1 MKRKCTPVGFQ
12 PYLIRYCLVFIAWA
26 FCSASIVAKAEL
38 AEASDAPDKTLS
50 PYFIVMETGGDP
62 ENRSIETFPLKSTK
76 VNASISGTIVN
87 VEVTQ
92 VYHNRG
98 ESTLEGIYTFSGST
112 RAAVHGLSMRVG
124 EREIEAKIQEREK
137 ARETYEK
144 AKRESKTASL
154 LEQQRPNVFQMNVG
168 HILPGDIVAVTL
180 RYTEVLIPTERVYEF
195 VYPTVVGPRY
205 SSTPAATATERE
217 RWVENPF
224 LLDGVDSTATF
235 DIALKVAAGMPLQS
249 LACDSHDTAIDY
261 ENESTATVSLVS
273 PGGNAGNRDVI
284 IRYRLAGDRIAS
296 GLLLHR
302 DEELGENF
310 FLLTVQPPKRITPE
324 VIPPRE
330 YIFVVDVSG
339 SMNGFPLKTVGVL
352 MEDLISGIKPTDRF
366 NVLRFAGGS
375 DIFSEASVSAKV
387 ENVGRAIRWMKSSN
401 AGGGT
406 ELVSALERAM
416 KLPGE
421 KNVSRSLVVVTD
433 GYIDFETRAFELIRN
448 NLNRSNLFVFGIGS
462 SVNRHLIEG
471 MAHVGGGEPFVVTD
485 PKFAKKESEKFRHY
499 ISSPVLTNVEINFGG
514 FDVYDVSPKSIP
526 DVLADRPITVFG
538 KWKGDPKG
546 KIQVSGRSGTQR
558 EEMVVSLDDGAIANP
573 ALSLLWA
580 RDQIRHLSDYREVGG
595 TGDLKNQIVALGIK
609 YQLLTEFTSFVAV
622 DTVARKNTNRGK
634 SDTVKQPLPLPSGV
648 PPHGVGGGT
657 TPEPGIILLL
667 LTGAA
672 GFLSKRKKGNQ

>member
-1 MKRKCTPVGFQ
+1 MKRKNHSVESQCRPSR
-12 PYLIRYCLVFIAWA
+12 YLIALIACVFTAVSLPA
-26 FCSASIVAKAEL
+26 RAEDG
-38 AEASDAPDKTLS
+38 ESSDTTLS
-50 PYFIVMETGGDP
+50 PYFLVVEEGGDP
-62 ENRSIETFPLKSTK
+62 ESRGVESFPLKSTK

-98 ESTLEGIYTFSGST
+98 ESTLEGIYTFPGST
-112 RAAVHGLSMRVG
+112 RAAVHGLTMRVG
-124 EREIEAKIQEREK
+124 EREIEAEIQEREK

-144 AKRESKTASL
+144 AKRENKTASL

-168 HILPGDIVAVTL
+168 HILPGDIVEVTL
-180 RYTEVLIPTERVYEF
+180 RYTEVLVPTERVYEF

-205 SSTPAATATERE
+205 SKTPAATATDQEK
-217 RWVENPF
+217 WVENPF
-224 LLDGVDSTATF
+224 LSEGVDSPATF

-249 LACDSHDTAIDY
+249 LACDSHETVIEY
-261 ENESTATVSLVS
+261 ENESTATVSLAS
-273 PGGNAGNRDVI
+273 PRGEAGNRDVI
-284 IRYRLAGDRIAS
+284 VRYRLAGDKVAS

-339 SMNGFPLKTVGVL
+339 SMHGFPLQTAGAL
-352 MEDLISGIKPTDRF
+352 MEDLISGMKPTDRF

-375 DIFSEASVSAKV
+375 DVFAEAPVSASA
-387 ENVGRAIRWMKSSN
+387 ENVGRAIRWMESSN

-406 ELVSALERAM
+406 ELVAALDRAM

-421 KNVSRSLVVVTD
+421 ENVSRSLVVVTD
-433 GYIDFETRAFELIRN
+433 GYIDFENEAFDLIRN
-448 NLNRSNLFVFGIGS
+448 NLNRSNLFVFGIGG

-471 MAHVGGGEPFVVTD
+471 MARVGRGEPFVVTD
-485 PKFAKKESEKFRHY
+485 PKFAKKEAEKFRKY
-499 ISSPVLTNVEINFGG
+499 ISSPVLTNVEVDFGE
-514 FDVYDVSPKSIP
+514 FDVYDVSPATVP
-526 DVLADRPITVFG
+526 DVLADRPIAVFG
-538 KWKGDPKG
+538 KWKGKPHG
-546 KIQVSGRSGTQR
+546 EIRVTGRSGSEN
-558 EEMVVSLDDGAIANP
+558 EEMVVPIEGGNLENT
-573 ALSLLWA
+573 ALPLLWA
-580 RDQIRHLSDYREVGG
+580 RDQIRTLSDYRGVGG
-595 TGDLKNQIVALGIK
+595 SGDLKNQIIALGLK
-609 YQLLTEFTSFVAV
+609 YRLLTEFTSFVAV
-622 DTVARKNTNRGK
+622 DTEVRKSPDSEKGH
-634 SDTVKQPLPLPSGV
+634 TVKQPLPLPKGV
-648 PPHGVGGGT
+648 SSHAVGGGT